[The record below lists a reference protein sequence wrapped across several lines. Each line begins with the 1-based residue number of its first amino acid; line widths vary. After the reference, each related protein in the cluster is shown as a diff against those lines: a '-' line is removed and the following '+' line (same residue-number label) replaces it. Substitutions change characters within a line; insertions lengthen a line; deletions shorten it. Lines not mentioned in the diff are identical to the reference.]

1 MIDRVMIM
9 KEREKIVWGVKY
21 LAILGFAIF
30 CVVCPDVTK
39 NAVSEAI
46 WRCLETVI
54 PSLYIMMAV
63 SAILIQSNVVDS
75 LPKCTGKIIPIF
87 LFSTIAGYPVG
98 VKMLSAEF
106 ERGEI
111 SKKSAEILCGVCF
124 GAGPAFISGC
134 IAENLYSSK
143 AVGGTVF
150 LSCLLANTVP
160 ALLIIP
166 LVLRL
171 EKDRG
176 RGTPA
181 KVKINAEM
189 LSSCVVSSGKSMLTI
204 CAMILFFSAISAFLS
219 ETGVMTLTENFLCK
233 YMGVPKEICKQIISS
248 ILDVTCVSGFP
259 KGDYSLLPFISGLV
273 SFGGV
278 CVLFQLSG
286 VSGGKLNL
294 FPCFVTRVICGFLSG
309 FFCKVTMPLFISQET
324 VAVSVD
330 FSLHKSRSVV
340 PSVMLIIMTVLL
352 IYGND
357 TGETLPCG
365 GLCPK
370 K

>member
-9 KEREKIVWGVKY
+9 KRREKIIRGLKY
-21 LAILGFAIF
+21 SAISGFAIF
-30 CVVCPDVTK
+30 CVTCPDVTK
-39 NAVSEAI
+39 NAVSQAI

-54 PSLYIMMAV
+54 PSLYIMMTV
-63 SAILIQSNVVDS
+63 SAILIQSNILDS

-87 LFSTIAGYPVG
+87 LFSAIAGYPVG

-106 ERGEI
+106 QRGGL
-111 SKKSAEILCGVCF
+111 SKRSAEILCGVCF

-134 IAENLYSSK
+134 ISENLYSSK
-143 AVGGTVF
+143 AVGRVVF

-166 LVLRL
+166 FVLKL
-171 EKDRG
+171 EKNRG
-176 RGTPA
+176 RSTPA
-181 KVKINAEM
+181 KVKINSEI
-189 LSSCVVSSGKSMLTI
+189 LGSCVVSSGKSMLTI

-233 YMGVPKEICKQIISS
+233 YMGVPKEICTQIISS
-248 ILDVTCVSGFP
+248 VLDVTCVGNFP

-273 SFGGV
+273 SFGGI

-286 VSGGKLNL
+286 VSDGKLNL
-294 FPCFVTRVICGFLSG
+294 LPCFVTRVVCGFLSG
-309 FFCKVTMPLFISQET
+309 FFCKVTMPLFISRET

-330 FSLHKSRSVV
+330 FSLHKSQSVV
-340 PSVMLIIMTVLL
+340 PSIMLIIMTVLL
-352 IYGND
+352 IYGSS
-357 TGETLPCG
+357 GVSETPQ
-365 GLCPK
+365 K
-370 K
+370 